1 MKNKNELGFG
11 IIEVIIAMAIVAII
25 GKVAYSSYQESLIR
39 ANEENAKHKLVNL
52 MQEMEKY
59 YATHGA
65 YSATSGAWPAAVSQ
79 KIASLNAN
87 SKEPYT
93 YTVFPLEP
101 AGNNQ
106 ATCINAS
113 PKSNTI
119 QDNNSQ
125 LLIDEQNNIAVNS
138 VIPTKCLAV
147 LVPPVVNP
155 VINACFNA
163 DGSQKP
169 FSSDGDGCNVDNTT
183 HTGSGNCDGKT
194 LSACSGNCNGANVCG
209 PTTTGCSGN
218 CRNAFI
224 YNSPCSGNCDNSV
237 IYLVSSGATVGAA
250 CAGNCK
256 GVSIIVPS
264 SWAARE
270 LSCAEKS
277 QDLCV
282 CKGNG
287 NNCSGI
293 TVTFY

>member
-1 MKNKNELGFG
+1 MKNKNKLGFG
-11 IIEVIIAMAIVAII
+11 IIEVIITMAIVAII
-25 GKVAYSSYQESLIR
+25 AKVAYSSYQESLIR

-79 KIASLNAN
+79 KITSLNAN
-87 SKEPYT
+87 SKEVYT

-106 ATCINAS
+106 ATCINAT

-125 LLIDEQNNIAVNS
+125 LLIDEQNNIAVNN

-147 LVPPVVNP
+147 LTPPVVNP
-155 VINACFNA
+155 VINACFGA
-163 DGSQKP
+163 DGTQIP
-169 FSSDGDGCNVDNTT
+169 YSSPNPQCAQGGD
-183 HTGSGNCDGKT
+183 HTGSGNCNGQT
-194 LSACSGNCNGANVCG
+194 LAACSGNCIGANVCG
-209 PTTTGCSGN
+209 PVTTGCSGH
-218 CRNAFI
+218 CTNAFI
-224 YNSPCSGNCDNSV
+224 YNSPCNGDCDNSV
-237 IYLVSSGATVGAA
+237 IYLVASGATVAAA
-250 CAGNCK
+250 CGGNCK

-264 SWAARE
+264 SWASRPVT
-270 LSCAEKS
+270 CAEGS
-277 QDLCV
+277 SGLCI

-287 NNCSGI
+287 NKCSGI